1 MARTANPMR
10 KHWFGKQ
17 APEQATGWYEFYRSV
32 SHSGALDKKTK
43 ELVGVAAGVLSRC
56 EHCVR
61 AHVQGAF
68 KAGASKAEVAEAV
81 MMASQTAGSSHLF
94 WTSAYEE
101 LLGELEDNEEAPA
114 DGQR

>member
-1 MARTANPMR
+1 MTSAANPMQ
-10 KHWFGKQ
+10 KYWFGKQ
-17 APEQATGWYEFYRSV
+17 APEHAAGWYEFYREV
-32 SHSGALDKKTK
+32 SHKGALDKKTK

-81 MMASQTAGSSHLF
+81 MMASQTASGSHLF
-94 WTSAYEE
+94 WTPVYEE
-101 LLGELEDNEEAPA
+101 LLGEVDEPV
-114 DGQR
+114 